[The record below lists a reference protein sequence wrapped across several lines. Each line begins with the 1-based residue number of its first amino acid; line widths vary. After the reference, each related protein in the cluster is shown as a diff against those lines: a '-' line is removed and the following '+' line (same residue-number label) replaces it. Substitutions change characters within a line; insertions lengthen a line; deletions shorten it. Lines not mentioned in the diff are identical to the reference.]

1 MAQNAI
7 RGRVLDAST
16 SEPVAGAAVIC
27 GQAWA
32 STDSSGRFQLSAP
45 SNDRVNI
52 SCLGYKDLEADLHDK
67 AEYMLQP
74 DAIALMEVVVTAKEE
89 RGVTAVSVIGKDA
102 INHIQPSS
110 LKDVL
115 ELLPGGRSA
124 DPVLSSPQTV
134 NLRSA
139 ATLNDNYATSAL
151 GTAIIVDGKPIGN
164 NANLQSTPAASRL
177 GDDYVNYGTDLRTV
191 STEDI
196 ESIEIIRGIAPVE
209 YGDLTSG
216 LLKIERKRGGRN
228 THARF
233 KSDVNSK
240 MIYLGR
246 DFEWNDYTL
255 NVGANYLN
263 SQSDP
268 RNTRQNYKRIT
279 GSVRIGKN
287 WEHQLKSSL
296 NFSLDYTG
304 SFDDRKSDENLDF
317 GSLGPVETYKSSYN
331 KFDLSADYSLSSPS
345 STSVFRNWT
354 TTFSATL
361 ENDLIDR
368 WKYNTFGSEQTY
380 NNATEPGEWDSII
393 LPVRYES
400 TLQVKGRP
408 FYAYLKSSVSL
419 KKGEQKLKAGV
430 QWNMDKNFGEGSVFD
445 TSLPFS
451 ISMSSRPRPYYEIPA
466 NHQLSAFAE
475 ESGKLPLGKYSLE
488 WAAGLRASALA
499 GAGDEYDINL
509 KPYFDPR
516 ANLRLNFPTVVVR
529 GHLLET
535 GFYVGGG
542 MHTKFPTM
550 AMLYPNPIYGDIQE
564 FSYWP
569 VEKDL
574 RRTYVLVYK
583 INPANYHLEA
593 ARNRKLETGFDLS
606 WNGFSLSADYF
617 IETMT
622 SGFRSGSKLGRQVYK
637 QYDGSGIDKTALT
650 GPPAVE
656 TLPYTLDTLLYSYGI
671 TTNGSETSK
680 QGVEF
685 TFTCPRIKP
694 INTKVTVTGAWF
706 KTRNV
711 NSTPLYYVPSTMLS
725 GNRYS
730 YVGLYEVADGS
741 TYTNLN
747 TNVMLDTQI
756 PRLGLV
762 ISTSFQTSWFDD
774 HYPVKRS
781 TVPVSY
787 FGKDLVEH
795 PYTEAEA
802 SHPVLRLLI
811 REDNAMDYNYLIPF
825 ATYINIKASKRF
837 YHDKLTCSLFVN
849 RFLAIAPD
857 YYMNGAFVRRSTTP
871 YFGMEL
877 TVRI

>member
-268 RNTRQNYKRIT
+268 RNSRQNYKRIT

-331 KFDLSADYSLSSPS
+331 KFDLSAD
-345 STSVFRNWT
+345 
-354 TTFSATL
+354 
-361 ENDLIDR
+361 
-368 WKYNTFGSEQTY
+368 
-380 NNATEPGEWDSII
+380 
-393 LPVRYES
+393 
-400 TLQVKGRP
+400 
-408 FYAYLKSSVSL
+408 
-419 KKGEQKLKAGV
+419 
-430 QWNMDKNFGEGSVFD
+430 
-445 TSLPFS
+445 
-451 ISMSSRPRPYYEIPA
+451 
-466 NHQLSAFAE
+466 
-475 ESGKLPLGKYSLE
+475 
-488 WAAGLRASALA
+488 
-499 GAGDEYDINL
+499 
-509 KPYFDPR
+509 
-516 ANLRLNFPTVVVR
+516 
-529 GHLLET
+529 
-535 GFYVGGG
+535 
-542 MHTKFPTM
+542 
-550 AMLYPNPIYGDIQE
+550 
-564 FSYWP
+564 
-569 VEKDL
+569 
-574 RRTYVLVYK
+574 
-583 INPANYHLEA
+583 
-593 ARNRKLETGFDLS
+593 
-606 WNGFSLSADYF
+606 
-617 IETMT
+617 
-622 SGFRSGSKLGRQVYK
+622 
-637 QYDGSGIDKTALT
+637 
-650 GPPAVE
+650 
-656 TLPYTLDTLLYSYGI
+656 
-671 TTNGSETSK
+671 
-680 QGVEF
+680 
-685 TFTCPRIKP
+685 
-694 INTKVTVTGAWF
+694 
-706 KTRNV
+706 
-711 NSTPLYYVPSTMLS
+711 
-725 GNRYS
+725 
-730 YVGLYEVADGS
+730 
-741 TYTNLN
+741 
-747 TNVMLDTQI
+747 
-756 PRLGLV
+756 
-762 ISTSFQTSWFDD
+762 
-774 HYPVKRS
+774 
-781 TVPVSY
+781 
-787 FGKDLVEH
+787 
-795 PYTEAEA
+795 
-802 SHPVLRLLI
+802 
-811 REDNAMDYNYLIPF
+811 
-825 ATYINIKASKRF
+825 
-837 YHDKLTCSLFVN
+837 
-849 RFLAIAPD
+849 
-857 YYMNGAFVRRSTTP
+857 
-871 YFGMEL
+871 
-877 TVRI
+877 